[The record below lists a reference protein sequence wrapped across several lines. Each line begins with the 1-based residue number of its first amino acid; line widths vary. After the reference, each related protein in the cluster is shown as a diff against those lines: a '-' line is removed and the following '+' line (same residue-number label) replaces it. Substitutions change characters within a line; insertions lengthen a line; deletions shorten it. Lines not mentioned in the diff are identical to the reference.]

1 MPPARKKAVAAPA
14 LECGKA
20 DACGSSSRV
29 ESFNAS
35 RPDGEPVKVTRCI
48 ECGSHKVENDS

>member
-1 MPPARKKAVAAPA
+1 MPPARKKATAPA
-14 LECGKA
+14 LECLKA

-48 ECGSHKVENDS
+48 ECGSNKVENDS